1 MKRAKAVTGCSALAM
16 TGLLLTACT
25 QTGIEEA
32 GRAAI
37 RKDAE
42 AVMETV

>member
-1 MKRAKAVTGCSALAM
+1 MIRAKAVTCCAVLAM
-16 TGLLLTACT
+16 TVLLTACT
-25 QTGIEEA
+25 QTGIEHD

-42 AVMETV
+42 Q